1 MSTRTAY
8 LDGQGPVKVQTLTG
22 AYSVT
27 EGDNGKHFIFGA
39 ATGAAVTLPAPKP
52 GLRFRF
58 TTGLAFGTSSWTITT
73 ASSATIIQGHVL
85 VNDAHVPGANE
96 HTITFVHTADSL
108 GDYVAMESDGT
119 NWYIE
124 GSADVTGAIT
134 LTAA

>member
-1 MSTRTAY
+1 MSTRTGHYYGDSPAR
-8 LDGQGPVKVQTLTG
+8 VTTLTG
-22 AYSVT
+22 AKTVT
-27 EGDNGKHFIFGA
+27 EAESGTEFVFGA

-52 GLRFRF
+52 GLNYKF

-73 ASSATIIQGHVL
+73 ADSATIIQGHVL

-108 GDYVAMESDGT
+108 GDYVSMWSDGT